1 MIFNQHIWSP
11 KIGDLVAIPQLG
23 ALAPGIR
30 QKSFYG
36 IVMINSQLTESC
48 AIFFEGGIKWFDHV
62 ILMPLWDLEGTWLQT
77 GKSET

>member
-1 MIFNQHIWSP
+1 MIFNPHIWSP

-36 IVMINSQLTESC
+36 IVIIHSPMTESC
-48 AIFFEGGIKWFDHV
+48 AIFFEGGIKWFDNV
-62 ILMPLWDLEGTWLQT
+62 ILMPLWDVEGTWLQT
-77 GKSET
+77 GKSGT